1 LQTLQTLFYIIEIVS
16 ISIGVITALTVA
28 GTVIFLAFDT
38 VNLAR
43 KVVTENGFTNGQKKK
58 I

>member
-1 LQTLQTLFYIIEIVS
+1 LFYIIEIVS

-28 GTVIFLAFDT
+28 GTVTFLAFDT